1 MKSFQLTISAA
12 LTASLLCAASGAA
25 LAFDDLYVR
34 GEVGGTWQNSDSA
47 SWTTPGGTFQDM
59 KLGTSGSAS
68 VGAAVGGYFVPN
80 IRGDLSYTFLGHFD
94 LDSCKLTAG
103 NSDCGESHNSG
114 SLNSHLFMANI
125 FLEAPQPVMV
135 GSASVTPFVTAG
147 AGAAVHDFG
156 VWNHIGTGGT
166 VPPTPV
172 DRDFQGKTST
182 DFAWTV
188 GAGASVD
195 VSGAVN
201 RPAFVDITWR
211 YTDAGTA
218 KGSPDPV
225 ANGSSATEAYNVDV
239 KSHSV
244 FVGLRIPLGK

>member
-1 MKSFQLTISAA
+1 MNSFRLSITAA

-25 LAFDDLYVR
+25 LAFDNLYVR

-59 KLGTSGSAS
+59 QLDTSGSAS

-103 NSDCGESHNSG
+103 NSDCGTSRNTG
-114 SLNSHLFMANI
+114 SLNSHLFMTNL
-125 FLEAPQPVMV
+125 FLEAPQSFAV
-135 GSASVTPFVTAG
+135 GSAMVTPFVTAG
-147 AGAAVHDFG
+147 LGAAVHDFG
-156 VWNHIGTGGT
+156 TWFHEPSNRYFH
-166 VPPTPV
+166 
-172 DRDFQGKTST
+172 GKTSA

-188 GAGASVD
+188 GAGATVD
-195 VSGAVN
+195 VSSAMK
-201 RPAFVDITWR
+201 RPAKVDITWR
-211 YTDAGTA
+211 YTDAGNA
-218 KGSPDPV
+218 EGSSQPLDNGSP
-225 ANGSSATEAYNVDV
+225 ATAAYNVDV
-239 KSHSV
+239 KAHSV